1 MELVPLVCGYMTP
14 ETQEA
19 LPHLVTSCQAALDTI
34 ATAASPKE
42 MLMAVVE
49 QLDTFQDTWQ
59 VIYLNCTDNTLNVY
73 SNITSY
79 QTSYS
84 FNINCLLL
92 LIEVGW

>member
-59 VIYLNCTDNTLNVY
+59 VRYQSLLTSTEHCISSIV
-73 SNITSY
+73 ITG
-79 QTSYS
+79 
-84 FNINCLLL
+84 
-92 LIEVGW
+92 EG

>member
-59 VIYLNCTDNTLNVY
+59 VVY
-73 SNITSY
+73 RS
-79 QTSYS
+79 
-84 FNINCLLL
+84 LLAFTYDKL
-92 LIEVGW
+92 LRILTRR

>member
-59 VIYLNCTDNTLNVY
+59 VITSVNRTQSTINIDYIFPLFY
-73 SNITSY
+73 SLFKSAR
-79 QTSYS
+79 
-84 FNINCLLL
+84 L
-92 LIEVGW
+92 

>member
-19 LPHLVTSCQAALDTI
+19 LPHLVTSCQAALDTM

-59 VIYLNCTDNTLNVY
+59 VIYLSQPNTIKNQHRLHF
-73 SNITSY
+73 
-79 QTSYS
+79 S
-84 FNINCLLL
+84 FIL
-92 LIEVGW
+92 LII

>member
-14 ETQEA
+14 ETHEA

-49 QLDTFQDTWQ
+49 QLDIFQDTWQ
-59 VIYLNCTDNTLNVY
+59 VIYLSQLNTDVFKF
-73 SNITSY
+73 TSY
-79 QTSYS
+79 NPIFYS
-84 FNINCLLL
+84 FKSAR
-92 LIEVGW
+92 W

>member
-59 VIYLNCTDNTLNVY
+59 VR
-73 SNITSY
+73 Y
-79 QTSYS
+79 QS
-84 FNINCLLL
+84 LLAFTYDKL
-92 LIEVGW
+92 LRILTRR

>member
-59 VIYLNCTDNTLNVY
+59 VIYLSQPNTINNQHRIAYIFPLFY
-73 SNITSY
+73 SLKSD
-79 QTSYS
+79 S
-84 FNINCLLL
+84 
-92 LIEVGW
+92 W